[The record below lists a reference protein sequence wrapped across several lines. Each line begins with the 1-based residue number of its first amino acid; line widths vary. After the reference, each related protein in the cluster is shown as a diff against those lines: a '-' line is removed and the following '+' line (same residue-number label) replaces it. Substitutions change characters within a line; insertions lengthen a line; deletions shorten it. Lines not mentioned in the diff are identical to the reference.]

1 MRNYTVEVK
10 ARAGKYSA
18 RTKGGNTPK
27 ESCHI
32 AKSFAGTI
40 FQAENVYSVK
50 VTDRCGT
57 IYLLLDKFCPA
68 RNQNISS
75 DYAVLQ

>member
-1 MRNYTVEVK
+1 MRNYEVEVK
-10 ARAGKYSA
+10 ARSGKYNA
-18 RTKGGNTPK
+18 RPKGGNTPQ

-50 VTDRCGT
+50 VTDRYGT
-57 IYLLLDKFCPA
+57 VYLSLDKFCPA
-68 RNQNISS
+68 RNQYISS
-75 DYAVLQ
+75 DYAVLK

>member
-1 MRNYTVEVK
+1 MRNYKVLVK
-10 ARAGKYSA
+10 ARAGEYNVKP
-18 RTKGGNTPK
+18 KGGKTPQ

-50 VTDRCGT
+50 VTDCYGT
-57 IYLLLDKFCPA
+57 VYLSLDKFCPA
-68 RNQNISS
+68 RNQYISS
-75 DYAVLQ
+75 DYAVLK